1 MRCQSGIITVVEVI
15 LKILLIAGL
24 VSLNAFFV
32 AAEYSLLSVRRTR
45 IEQLAREG
53 RSAARLAQ
61 ALLADMGVLFS
72 GLQLGIT
79 IASVLMGWLG
89 ESILSNAIEM
99 KLEGHLHHYLSVA
112 IAHTIAITTAFVV
125 VTTILMVLGELVPK
139 TVAYGRAE
147 RVVLLVARPT
157 TWFLQL
163 TRAPVKLLEALSN
176 LVLRALGEWPG
187 GGHRGVHTM
196 EEVKLIVSAIRQRG
210 LLGEEQE
217 EMIHGVFDLHR
228 ILVREV
234 MVPWPRVSSLPL
246 THDLNVLLQQ
256 VIKDQ
261 HSRVPVYEG
270 SPDHILGILFTKDLL
285 YEASKRIRYSV
296 PGDRPLDLRLL
307 LHQPMIVPENMPLS
321 KMLEEVRRKHLQMAL
336 VVDEFGTYVGLI
348 TIEDVLEQIVGE
360 IQDEYDLE
368 EKSIQ
373 PLDENV
379 LVLDASLGLREL
391 SDDYGI
397 ELPRGAG
404 YETLAG
410 FLLARLGSI
419 PKGGE
424 AFIFEGRRFTVVQ
437 MDGRRIATVRIERT
451 RPVAPQPGV
460 RG

>member
-1 MRCQSGIITVVEVI
+1 
-15 LKILLIAGL
+15 
-24 VSLNAFFV
+24 LNAFFV
-32 AAEYSLLSVRRTR
+32 GAEYSLLSVRRTR

-53 RSAARLAQ
+53 QSNARLAQ
-61 ALLADMGVLFS
+61 SLLADMGVLFS

-79 IASVLMGWLG
+79 VASVLMGWLG
-89 ESILSNAIEM
+89 ESILSDAIEGI
-99 KLEGHLHHYLSVA
+99 LEHHLHYYVSVA
-112 IAHTIAITTAFVV
+112 ISHTIAITIAFLV
-125 VTTILMVLGELVPK
+125 VTTMLMVLGELVPK

-157 TWFLQL
+157 TWFLRL
-163 TRAPVKLLEALSN
+163 SRAPVRLLETLSN

-187 GGHRGVHTM
+187 GVHRGLHTM

-234 MVPWPRVSSLPL
+234 MVPWPMVSSLPL
-246 THDLNVLLQQ
+246 TQDLNVLLQQ
-256 VIKDQ
+256 VVKDQ

-270 SPDHILGILFTKDLL
+270 SRDHIVGILFTKDLL
-285 YEASKRIRYSV
+285 YEAFKRLRYSV
-296 PGDRPLDLRLL
+296 PGDRPFDLRRL

-321 KMLEEVRRKHLQMAL
+321 KMLEEVRRRHSQMAL
-336 VVDEFGTYVGLI
+336 VVDEFGTYVGLV

-360 IQDEYDLE
+360 IHDEYDLE

-373 PLDENV
+373 RLAENV
-379 LVLDASLGLREL
+379 LLVDASLGLREL
-391 SDDYGI
+391 SDEYGI

-410 FLLARLGSI
+410 FVLARLGSI

-424 AFIFEGRRFTVVQ
+424 TFVFEGRRYTVVQ
-437 MDGRRIATVRIERT
+437 MEGRRVAKVRIERP
-451 RPVAPQPGV
+451 RYVAPQPAV
-460 RG
+460 RT

>member
-1 MRCQSGIITVVEVI
+1 VETA
-15 LKILLIAGL
+15 LKALLIAAL
-24 VSLNAFFV
+24 VSFNALFV
-32 AAEYSLLSVRRTR
+32 AAEYALLSVRRTR
-45 IEQLAREG
+45 IEELAREG
-53 RSAARLAQ
+53 QSNARLAQ
-61 ALLADMGVLFS
+61 SLLADMGVLFS

-89 ESILSNAIEM
+89 ESILSGAIEGL
-99 KLEGHLHHYLSVA
+99 LENHLQHYLSIA
-112 IAHTIAITTAFVV
+112 IAHTIAITAAFLV
-125 VTTILMVLGELVPK
+125 VTTMLMVLGELVPK

-157 TWFLQL
+157 TWFLRL
-163 TRAPVKLLEALSN
+163 SRFPVRVLEGLSN

-187 GGHRGVHTM
+187 SGHRALHTM

-228 ILVREV
+228 ILVREI

-256 VIKDQ
+256 VVKDQ
-261 HSRVPVYEG
+261 HSRVPVYDG

-285 YEASKRIRYSV
+285 HEALRRIQYSV
-296 PGDRPLDLRLL
+296 PPDRPLDLRPL

-321 KMLEEVRRKHLQMAL
+321 NMLEEGRRKHSQMAL
-336 VVDEFGTYVGLI
+336 VVDEFGTYVGLV

-360 IQDEYDLE
+360 IQDEYDWE
-368 EKSIQ
+368 EQGI
-373 PLDENV
+373 LRLGENV
-379 LVLDASLGLREL
+379 LLVDGSLGLREL
-391 SDDYGI
+391 NDEYGI

-410 FLLARLGSI
+410 FVLFRLGRI

-424 AFIFEGRRFTVVQ
+424 TFVFDGRRYTVMQMEGRRV
-437 MDGRRIATVRIERT
+437 AKVRIERL
-451 RPVAPQPGV
+451 RSLPPQPSV
-460 RG
+460 RMQEGH